1 MKQKQYLNTALAAS
15 AVLAGM
21 VLAKPIHADTDVNNT
36 TPQNTQP
43 SVTIDQQAQ
52 NQDQQIE
59 GQIKQKSQELDNA
72 QKDLNNRQGQ
82 LNDLQNELQAG
93 QTDYNNQIQQIK
105 DNVTNTNNNGIK
117 QNNVTND
124 QMNAA
129 NQAYNNFKNPTDNS
143 QAVTNT
149 YNQNVQA
156 AQTDAQQQENQID
169 SQIDEQQKIID
180 NDQKGFQDPQPVD
193 FSKLGDSQL
202 DSQYQQIPEINEPA
216 LTNQFQEAGYGKAYN
231 EMANKN
237 TGYPA
242 EYTLEHND
250 PVLESRG
257 LVDWKHMPKNY
268 TELPT
273 DFMPGAIAGN
283 YQKTNNQYDNDSIEK
298 LNYNGKQNE
307 LTLTNSQRNIISY
320 YVYNWINSYRD
331 YMMKNHK
338 DYIIN
343 NEKAATSNIEYNY
356 PLKLFVNQS
365 ANDFDPNFT
374 NNLANEI
381 NKANNE
387 HLMTTDATDKSQA
400 KFEIVGN
407 NYNDI
412 KGDPEKAAEQ
422 KAFDVQKGN
431 ESTVISLA
439 TNHQDQTHPND
450 LTNLLVRIYNEL
462 QTNLYTNTKKTTEK
476 SSWLVRNT
484 LGDDV
489 TGIGLNYKDNNGNV
503 QLGINIV
510 KNEDLG
516 TKDQNQSA
524 LEAYDNN
531 SYGLSAKL
539 TDADKKDGKNTSPLT
554 NEDKQAFQKALDIF
568 NKDLVK
574 NDPQHLTNGPLRYDA
589 EHNVIY
595 NLNDWRNINDNK
607 YNPVFNDTFVQNI
620 KTVHSSDPVAK
631 ANAQKKIKELKEQK
645 NKIQADLNAKLN
657 QLKEQYNKDLAKE
670 KNKTKPTD
678 EQIQQ
683 YLDQYQKD
691 HGYIPTDGVQDRIN
705 YQISHNV
712 KKHYDE
718 NKLNTQIDQLKKDIA
733 ADQTK
738 VKQLTDEI
746 NQLKAQIKP
755 VNAHEATVA
764 HRYIDIVDP
773 KTGKTK
779 TITQT
784 VHLTRAGQRYY
795 DESNDKIVWDP
806 NYQSTNFEGYDV
818 PTIEGY
824 KPNISRIEEKAVNK
838 PEESHVKITYQAIDV
853 TNTINFKNPNGTII
867 DTQTIKGPNG
877 EKVTIDLPEGYTD
890 SQGNTTMDVTI
901 SNNNQDLSIDVKPK
915 TEPQPGGK
923 NTGDNNNT
931 GNDKNTGGNDQG
943 QTGGQTN
950 NGQTSNEQNNDDQN
964 KHDDSS
970 KNNDRQSNNDQQS
983 DDNTGDDEWNK
994 GNGDDQIANNSN
1006 EDQNNTNA
1014 DNNGNNSPQQIADS
1028 SQTTDLQTTDLQ
1040 TTANNNQG
1048 TNNHVQQLDNPSN
1061 NNTNSEPTAK
1071 TNNNN
1076 PATDTTATN
1085 NDQNDSQQSNSQQS
1099 LPQTG
1104 SESQVALIGLGLSMF
1119 ALGMVFVKKTSIS

>member
-1 MKQKQYLNTALAAS
+1 MKQKQYLNTTLAAS

-43 SVTIDQQAQ
+43 SVTIDQQTQ

-59 GQIKQKSQELDNA
+59 GQIKQKSQELDNT

-105 DNVTNTNNNGIK
+105 DNVTNANNNGIK

-149 YNQNVQA
+149 YNQNVQT

-169 SQIDEQQKIID
+169 SQIDEQQKVID

-202 DSQYQQIPEINEPA
+202 DSQYQQIPGINEPA
-216 LTNQFQEAGYGKAYN
+216 LTNQFQDAGYGKAYN

-237 TGYPA
+237 TGYPT

-283 YQKTNNQYDNDSIEK
+283 YQKTNNQYDNDNIEK

-307 LTLTNSQRNIISY
+307 LTLTNAQRNIISY

-365 ANDFDPNFT
+365 ANNFDPNFT
-374 NNLANEI
+374 INLANEI

-387 HLMTTDATDKSQA
+387 HLMMTDATDKSQA
-400 KFEIVGN
+400 KFEIVGD
-407 NYNDI
+407 NYNDV
-412 KGDPEKAAEQ
+412 KGNPEKAAEQ

-431 ESTVISLA
+431 ESTVIDLA

-476 SSWLVRNT
+476 SSWLVRNI

-489 TGIGLNYKDNNGNV
+489 TGIGLNYKDYNGNI

-531 SYGLSAKL
+531 SYGLEAKL
-539 TDADKKDGKNTSPLT
+539 ADADKKAGKNASPLT
-554 NEDKQAFQKALDIF
+554 NEDKQAFQKALDVF

-595 NLNDWRNINDNK
+595 NLNDWRNINDNE

-645 NKIQADLNAKLN
+645 NKIQADLNTKLN
-657 QLKEQYNKDLAKE
+657 QLKEQYNNDLAKE

-746 NQLKAQIKP
+746 NQLKSQIKP

-764 HRYIDIVDP
+764 HRYIDIIDP

-806 NYQSTNFEGYDV
+806 NYQSANFEGYDV

-901 SNNNQDLSIDVKPK
+901 NNNNQDLSINVKPK
-915 TEPQPGGK
+915 AEPQPGDQ
-923 NTGDNNNT
+923 NTNDN
-931 GNDKNTGGNDQG
+931 KQG
-943 QTGGQTN
+943 QTGD
-950 NGQTSNEQNNDDQN
+950 QTSNNQTGNDQNNDDQN

-970 KNNDRQSNNDQQS
+970 KNNDGQPNNDQQS
-983 DDNTGDDEWNK
+983 DDNTGNDEWNNS
-994 GNGDDQIANNSN
+994 NGDDQTANNSN

-1014 DNNGNNSPQQIADS
+1014 DNNGNNSPQQIADG
-1028 SQTTDLQTTDLQ
+1028 SQTTGLQTTV
-1040 TTANNNQG
+1040 NNNRE
-1048 TNNHVQQLDNPSN
+1048 TNNHVQQLANPSN
-1061 NNTNSEPTAK
+1061 NNTKSEPTVQI
-1071 TNNNN
+1071 NNNN
-1076 PATDTTATN
+1076 PANNTN
-1085 NDQNDSQQSNSQQS
+1085 STNDDQNNSQQSNNQQS

-1104 SESQVALIGLGLSMF
+1104 SESQVALIGLGLSML
-1119 ALGMVFVKKTSIS
+1119 ALGMVFVKKQA

>member
-36 TPQNTQP
+36 TPQNTQS
-43 SVTIDQQAQ
+43 SVTIDQQTQ

-105 DNVTNTNNNGIK
+105 DNVTNANNNGIK

-143 QAVTNT
+143 QAATNT

-169 SQIDEQQKIID
+169 SQIDEQQKVID

-202 DSQYQQIPEINEPA
+202 DSQYQQIPGINEPA
-216 LTNQFQEAGYGKAYN
+216 LTNQFQDAGYGKAYN
-231 EMANKN
+231 EMANEN
-237 TGYPA
+237 TGYPT

-283 YQKTNNQYDNDSIEK
+283 YQKTNNQYDNDNIEK

-320 YVYNWINSYRD
+320 YIYNWINSYRD

-374 NNLANEI
+374 INLANEI

-387 HLMTTDATDKSQA
+387 HLMMTDATDKSQA

-407 NYNDI
+407 NYNDV
-412 KGDPEKAAEQ
+412 KGDPEKVAEQ

-476 SSWLVRNT
+476 SSWLVRNI
-484 LGDDV
+484 LDEDV
-489 TGIGLNYKDNNGNV
+489 TGIGLNYKDYNGNI

-516 TKDQNQSA
+516 TKDQDQSA

-531 SYGLSAKL
+531 SYGIAAKL
-539 TDADKKDGKNTSPLT
+539 TDADKKAGKNTSPLA
-554 NEDKQAFQKALDIF
+554 NEDKQAFQKALD

-574 NDPQHLTNGPLRYDA
+574 NDPQHLTNGPLCYDA

-645 NKIQADLNAKLN
+645 DKIQADLNTKLN
-657 QLKEQYNKDLAKE
+657 QLKEQYNNDLAKE

-718 NKLNTQIDQLKKDIA
+718 NKLNTQIDQLKKDIT

-806 NYQSTNFEGYDV
+806 NYQSTDFEGYDV

-890 SQGNTTMDVTI
+890 SQGNTT
-901 SNNNQDLSIDVKPK
+901 NQDLSINVKPK
-915 TEPQPGGK
+915 AEPQPGDQ
-923 NTGDNNNT
+923 NTGDDKQGQTEDQTSNDQT
-931 GNDKNTGGNDQG
+931 GND
-943 QTGGQTN
+943 
-950 NGQTSNEQNNDDQN
+950 QTSNDQNNN
-964 KHDDSS
+964 DDSS
-970 KNNDRQSNNDQQS
+970 KNNDGQPNNDQQS
-983 DDNTGDDEWNK
+983 DDNTGDDEWNN
-994 GNGDDQIANNSN
+994 GNGDDQTVNNSN

-1014 DNNGNNSPQQIADS
+1014 DNNGNNSPQQIADG
-1028 SQTTDLQTTDLQ
+1028 SQTTSPRTTDLQTTV
-1040 TTANNNQG
+1040 NNNQG
-1048 TNNHVQQLDNPSN
+1048 TNNHVQQLANSSD
-1061 NNTNSEPTAK
+1061 NNTKSEPTAK

-1076 PATDTTATN
+1076 SATN
-1085 NDQNDSQQSNSQQS
+1085 TTPTNNNQNNSQQSNSQQS

-1104 SESQVALIGLGLSMF
+1104 SENQVALIGLGLSMF
-1119 ALGMVFVKKTSIS
+1119 ALGMVFVKKQA

>member
-1 MKQKQYLNTALAAS
+1 
-15 AVLAGM
+15 
-21 VLAKPIHADTDVNNT
+21 
-36 TPQNTQP
+36 
-43 SVTIDQQAQ
+43 
-52 NQDQQIE
+52 
-59 GQIKQKSQELDNA
+59 
-72 QKDLNNRQGQ
+72 
-82 LNDLQNELQAG
+82 
-93 QTDYNNQIQQIK
+93 
-105 DNVTNTNNNGIK
+105 
-117 QNNVTND
+117 
-124 QMNAA
+124 
-129 NQAYNNFKNPTDNS
+129 
-143 QAVTNT
+143 
-149 YNQNVQA
+149 
-156 AQTDAQQQENQID
+156 
-169 SQIDEQQKIID
+169 
-180 NDQKGFQDPQPVD
+180 
-193 FSKLGDSQL
+193 
-202 DSQYQQIPEINEPA
+202 
-216 LTNQFQEAGYGKAYN
+216 
-231 EMANKN
+231 
-237 TGYPA
+237 
-242 EYTLEHND
+242 
-250 PVLESRG
+250 
-257 LVDWKHMPKNY
+257 
-268 TELPT
+268 
-273 DFMPGAIAGN
+273 
-283 YQKTNNQYDNDSIEK
+283 
-298 LNYNGKQNE
+298 
-307 LTLTNSQRNIISY
+307 
-320 YVYNWINSYRD
+320 
-331 YMMKNHK
+331 MKNQK
-338 DYIIN
+338 DYIID
-343 NEKAATSNIEYNY
+343 NEKAATRNIDYNY

-387 HLMTTDATDKSQA
+387 HLMATDATDKSQA
-400 KFEIVGN
+400 EFEIVGN
-407 NYNDI
+407 NYNDV

-462 QTNLYTNTKKTTEK
+462 QTDLYTNTKKTTEK
-476 SSWLVRNT
+476 SSWLVRNI
-484 LGDDV
+484 LGEDV
-489 TGIGLNYKDNNGNV
+489 TGIGLNYKDYNGNI

-539 TDADKKDGKNTSPLT
+539 TDADKKAGKNNSPLT
-554 NEDKQAFQKALDIF
+554 NEDKQAFQKALDVF

-607 YNPVFNDTFVQNI
+607 YNPVFNDAFVQNI
-620 KTVHSSDPVAK
+620 KTVHLSDPVAK

-645 NKIQADLNAKLN
+645 DKIQADLNTKLN
-657 QLKEQYNKDLAKE
+657 QLKEQYNNDLAKE

-733 ADQTK
+733 ADQNK

-877 EKVTIDLPEGYTD
+877 EKITIDLPQGYTD
-890 SQGNTTMDVTI
+890 SQGTTTMDVTI
-901 SNNNQDLSIDVKPK
+901 NNNNQDLSIDVKPK
-915 TEPQPGGK
+915 AEPQPSDQNTGDDN

-931 GNDKNTGGNDQG
+931 GNNAGNNEQG
-943 QTGGQTN
+943 QTGN
-950 NGQTSNEQNNDDQN
+950 DQNNDDQN
-964 KHDDSS
+964 KHNDSSKNNDDSSKNNGNSS

-983 DDNTGDDEWNK
+983 DDNTGDDEWNN

-1076 PATDTTATN
+1076 PATNTTATN

-1104 SESQVALIGLGLSMF
+1104 SESKVALIGLGLSMF
-1119 ALGMVFVKKTSIS
+1119 ALGMVFVKKQA

>member
-36 TPQNTQP
+36 APQNTQP
-43 SVTIDQQAQ
+43 SVTIDQQTQ

-59 GQIKQKSQELDNA
+59 GQIKQKSQELDNT

-105 DNVTNTNNNGIK
+105 DNVTNANNNGIK

-156 AQTDAQQQENQID
+156 AQTDAQKQENQID
-169 SQIDEQQKIID
+169 SQIDEQQKVID

-193 FSKLGDSQL
+193 FSKLGDGEL

-242 EYTLEHND
+242 QYTLEHND

-283 YQKTNNQYDNDSIEK
+283 YQKTNNQYDNDNIEK

-307 LTLTNSQRNIISY
+307 LTLTNAQRNIISY

-343 NEKAATSNIEYNY
+343 NEKAATSNIDYGY

-365 ANDFDPNFT
+365 ANNFDPNFT
-374 NNLANEI
+374 TNLVNEI
-381 NKANNE
+381 NKANNK
-387 HLMTTDATDKSQA
+387 HLMVTDATDKSQA
-400 KFEIVGN
+400 KFGIVGN
-407 NYNDI
+407 NYNDV

-422 KAFDVQKGN
+422 KDFDMQKGN
-431 ESTVISLA
+431 ESTVITLA

-462 QTNLYTNTKKTTEK
+462 QTNLYTNTKKSTEK
-476 SSWLVRNT
+476 SSWLVRNI
-484 LGDDV
+484 LDSDV
-489 TGIGLNYKDNNGNV
+489 TGIGLNYKNYNGNV

-516 TKDQNQSA
+516 TKDQDQPA

-539 TDADKKDGKNTSPLT
+539 TDADKKAGKNTSPLT
-554 NEDKQAFQKALDIF
+554 NEDKQAFQKALDVF

-607 YNPVFNDTFVQNI
+607 YNPVFNDAFVQNI

-631 ANAQKKIKELKEQK
+631 ANAQKEIKELKEQK

-657 QLKEQYNKDLAKE
+657 QLKEQYNNDLAKE

-806 NYQSTNFEGYDV
+806 NYQSANFEGYDV

-824 KPNISRIEEKAVNK
+824 KPNISRIEKKAVNK

-901 SNNNQDLSIDVKPK
+901 SDNNQDLSIDVKPK
-915 TEPQPGGK
+915 AEPQPGGQ
-923 NTGDNNNT
+923 NTNDN
-931 GNDKNTGGNDQG
+931 KQG
-943 QTGGQTN
+943 QTGN
-950 NGQTSNEQNNDDQN
+950 DQNNDG
-964 KHDDSS
+964 
-970 KNNDRQSNNDQQS
+970 QSRNDQQS
-983 DDNTGDDEWNK
+983 DDNTGDDEWNN
-994 GNGDDQIANNSN
+994 GNDDQTINNNN

-1014 DNNGNNSPQQIADS
+1014 DNDGNNSPQQIADG
-1028 SQTTDLQTTDLQ
+1028 SQTTDLQTTV
-1040 TTANNNQG
+1040 NNNQG
-1048 TNNHVQQLDNPSN
+1048 TNNYVQQLANPSD
-1061 NNTNSEPTAK
+1061 NNTNSEPTVQI
-1071 TNNNN
+1071 NNNN
-1076 PATDTTATN
+1076 PANNTTPTN
-1085 NDQNDSQQSNSQQS
+1085 NNQNNSQQSNSQQS

-1119 ALGMVFVKKTSIS
+1119 ALGMVLVKKQA